1 MMAEITRN
9 ENNFIGYEYKD
20 ITVSR
25 SMESVYADGYANF
38 GWTLED
44 TSTPVQGVGSVT
56 MKFKRDRKI
65 RNKAELGRLQRQ
77 FESCAGQIESL
88 EKAKTNGAMIAAF
101 SIGLVG
107 TAFMAGS
114 VFSYLAGMLP
124 LCIILAI
131 PAFIG
136 WILPYFC
143 FLSIRRKKTDKVTP
157 LIDQKYDEM
166 YEVCEKAN
174 GLLAK

>member
-1 MMAEITRN
+1 MAEITKN
-9 ENNFIGYEYKD
+9 EDHFIGYEYKD
-20 ITVSR
+20 VTVNR

-44 TSTPVQGVGSVT
+44 TSTPVQGVGSIT

-65 RNKAELGRLQRQ
+65 RNKAELVRLQRQ

-88 EKAKTNGAMIAAF
+88 ERSKSSGAMIAAF

-107 TAFMAGS
+107 TALMAGS
-114 VFSYLAGMLP
+114 VFAYLAGMLP
-124 LCIILAI
+124 LCIILAV

-143 FLSIRRKKTDKVTP
+143 FLNIRRKRTDKVAP

-166 YEVCEKAN
+166 YEACEKAN
-174 GLLAK
+174 ALLAK

>member
-1 MMAEITRN
+1 MAEVTRN
-9 ENNFIGYEYKD
+9 ASSFIGYEYKD

-25 SMESVYADGYANF
+25 EMESVYEDGYANF
-38 GWTLED
+38 GWTLEG
-44 TSTPVQGVGSVT
+44 TSAQGAGSVT
-56 MKFKRDRKI
+56 IKLKRDRKI

-77 FESCAGQIESL
+77 FEACAGQIESL
-88 EKAKTNGAMIAAF
+88 ERSKSSSAMIAAF

-114 VFSYLAGMLP
+114 VFSYLVGMLP
-124 LCIILAI
+124 LCVLLAI

-143 FLSIRRKKTDKVTP
+143 FLNIQRDRTDKVAP
-157 LIDQKYDEM
+157 LIDQKYDEI
-166 YEVCEKAN
+166 YEVCEKAHV
-174 GLLAK
+174 LLS

>member
-1 MMAEITRN
+1 MNEITKN
-9 ENNFIGYEYKD
+9 ESFIGYEYKEV
-20 ITVSR
+20 TVNR
-25 SMESVYADGYANF
+25 SMESAYADGYANF

-44 TSTPVQGVGSVT
+44 TSTPMQGVGSIT

-88 EKAKTNGAMIAAF
+88 ERSKGSGAMIAAF

-107 TAFMAGS
+107 TAFMAGT

-124 LCIILAI
+124 LCILLAV

-143 FLSIRRKKTDKVTP
+143 FLNIRTKRTDKVAP
-157 LIDQKYDEM
+157 LIDRKYDEM
-166 YEVCEKAN
+166 YEVCEKAHA
-174 GLLAK
+174 LLP